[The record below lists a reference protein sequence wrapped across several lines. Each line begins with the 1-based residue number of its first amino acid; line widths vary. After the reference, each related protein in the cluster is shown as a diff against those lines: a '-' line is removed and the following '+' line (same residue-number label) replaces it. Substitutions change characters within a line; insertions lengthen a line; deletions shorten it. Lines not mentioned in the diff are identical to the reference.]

1 MKNKEILS
9 IKKDQKTRSIV
20 GGTLIV
26 LSVLMM
32 LLPLILML
40 EDVVQKLVLVIF
52 GFLLMTF
59 GVFAIVTA
67 PVINRCIRCGENYG
81 FYFRHDHSYDNNEDH
96 PEDECLRNLKKKLNN
111 L

>member
-9 IKKDQKTRSIV
+9 IKKDQKTRFII
-20 GGTLIV
+20 GGILIA
-26 LSVLMM
+26 LSTLMM

-40 EDVVQKLVLVIF
+40 EDVVPKLVLVIF

-59 GVFAIVTA
+59 GVFVFVTA
-67 PVINRCIRCGENYG
+67 PVINRCNRCGENYG
-81 FYFRHDHSYDNNEDH
+81 FYFRHDHSYENNEDH
-96 PEDECLRNLKKKLNN
+96 PEDECLINLQKKLNN